1 MVVAAVLN
9 LSSVPYRLK
18 QCLGAHDSLTMLTDE
33 YEKPSDAAAIAHSDA
48 LVTGPAALE
57 LESQLHPLVTTV

>member
-1 MVVAAVLN
+1 MM
-9 LSSVPYRLK
+9 
-18 QCLGAHDSLTMLTDE
+18 QCLGDHGSLTVLTDE

-57 LESQLHPLVTTV
+57 LESQLTGQLPSVTTV

>member
-1 MVVAAVLN
+1 
-9 LSSVPYRLK
+9 
-18 QCLGAHDSLTMLTDE
+18 MLTDE

-57 LESQLHPLVTTV
+57 LESQLNGQLCPLVTTV